1 MVFAGGGSAPEP
13 PGQATTGY
21 GSSENYICSGYTEVE
36 IGDGNA
42 GTRIWY
48 YIPDVLK
55 NGSSAPVVI
64 ILHGFMLLAPDI
76 YLGHITHLTNQGYI
90 VLFPQFNLGGFSGML
105 SDTDQNDMLAR
116 AIDAVDWAL
125 DEIGSIA
132 ETDNITMFG
141 HSLGGL
147 LAMCWEAGGGIPIES
162 KVLAAPCIDTGAAP
176 SFVNVTVLDYEEMA
190 PSSTCPVMIIVGNQ
204 DDIAPVS
211 HATASYNALTNASS
225 KVVYEFFEDN
235 YGDPDLDGDHMVAI
249 QDDGWMP
256 SWLMSFFGGDGEE
269 DAFDYRIFYA
279 AVDAANAGQTT
290 VTFDMGEWS
299 DDEPVNA
306 VQDITP

>member
-1 MVFAGGGSAPEP
+1 MKKTLFFTLIVAVAFLFGSTLVFAGGGSAPEP
-13 PGQATTGY
+13 PGQPETGY
-21 GSSENYICSGYTEVE
+21 GSPENYICSGYTEVE

-55 NGSSAPVVI
+55 NGSSAPVVV

-90 VLFPQFNLGGFSGML
+90 VLYPQFNLGGFSGML
-105 SDTDQNDMLAR
+105 SDNDQNDMLAR

-176 SFVNVTVLDYEEMA
+176 SFVNVIVLDYETMA
-190 PSSTCPVMIIVGNQ
+190 PSSTCPVMIIVGDQ
-204 DDIAPVS
+204 EAESGQVS
-211 HATASYNALTNASS
+211 VRQRGEGDLG
-225 KVVYEFFEDN
+225 KMDRKELFKRIKED
-235 YGDPDLDGDHMVAI
+235 
-249 QDDGWMP
+249 
-256 SWLMSFFGGDGEE
+256 
-269 DAFDYRIFYA
+269 
-279 AVDAANAGQTT
+279 VDKKK
-290 VTFDMGEWS
+290 
-299 DDEPVNA
+299 
-306 VQDITP
+306 